1 MEQNEMVI
9 APKKGVTGT
18 TLKIIAI
25 VAMFIDHFAA
35 IMLNDYLMMSIPP
48 LTAEDDMASAAAY
61 YLANPHVAVISTVMI
76 IMRIIGR
83 FGFPLFAFLMVE
95 GFTHTRSVK
104 KYAINLLVFALISE
118 LPFNLGFS
126 SRLFYPGYQNV
137 FVTLLLGLLC
147 LWCINEFGEKKQWS
161 EKLAPLFYVAAAL
174 FGAFAGYILVQ
185 CEIVYIF
192 VYPTTRVFIIA
203 AIAGA
208 VVGLIVMAIVGRKF
222 DAAAKNRFTFT
233 ALPIIVFGVVAE
245 LLMTDYAAHGVL
257 TIVIMYLLR
266 AKKTRAFAWGCA
278 LLTIMSIMEAA
289 AFLMLIP
296 VKRYNGERG
305 MKMNKYFFYAF
316 YPVHIGL
323 IYLVTLLLG
332 FTTFSLGF

>member
-9 APKKGVTGT
+9 ASKKGVTGT

-35 IMLNDYLMMSIPP
+35 IMLNDYLAMSIPP
-48 LTAEDDMASAAAY
+48 ITAEDDMATVTGY
-61 YLANPHVAVISTVMI
+61 YLANPHLAVISIVMI

-118 LPFNLGFS
+118 LPFNLGFAS
-126 SRLFYPGYQNV
+126 KLFYPGYQNV

-174 FGAFAGYILVQ
+174 IGAFACYILAQ
-185 CEIVYIF
+185 CEIVYMFI
-192 VYPTTRVFIIA
+192 YPTTKVFIVA

-222 DAAAKNRFTFT
+222 DAATKNRFTFT
-233 ALPIIVFGVVAE
+233 VLPIIVFSMVAE
-245 LLMTDYAAHGVL
+245 VLMTDYAAHGVL

-266 AKKTRAFAWGCA
+266 AKKTRAFGWGCA
-278 LLTIMSIMEAA
+278 LLTIMSFMEAA

-323 IYLVTLLLG
+323 LYLVTLLLG